1 MTRQPKQPATHGRP
15 RASLSDIG
23 TSRRQILAAAGA
35 GGALLLLPG
44 HPETASAARRAGST
58 KPGGSIVVSWNQAFL
73 EGVRGSKLGP
83 PMVARALAIGHTC
96 IYDAWAAYDRKAVGT
111 RLGASLRRPPAE
123 RTLPNIRQAISFA
136 ACRAASDLFP
146 GSISSVFDPLMQTLG
161 YDPGDLSTDTSTPTG
176 VGNVAARAVLDFRH
190 RDGAN
195 QLGDEPGGI
204 PGVPYSD
211 YTGYT
216 PANAPMDIR
225 FPFDPTTVHDPSTW
239 QPLRSIRQLTMTCRA
254 RLSWRSPKGLS
265 RCRVI
270 LPEDASS
277 GLTPARAA
285 KAAWERNRPGW
296 DHETSSWA
304 VLIGPTPGWPGRA
317 GITWATSWR
326 GWALPA
332 SSSRSRTQTCAARRR
347 SSARRICS

>member
-1 MTRQPKQPATHGRP
+1 MTHQHEQPATDGHP
-15 RASLSDIG
+15 RALLSDG
-23 TSRRQILAAAGA
+23 GMSRRQFLATAGA

-44 HPETASAARRAGST
+44 LPQNGSAARRVGS
-58 KPGGSIVVSWNQAFL
+58 PRRGDSIVVSWNEALL

-96 IYDAWAAYDRKAVGT
+96 VYDAWAAYDRKAVGT
-111 RLGASLRRPPAE
+111 RLGGSLRRPPAE
-123 RTLPNIRQAISFA
+123 RTLPNIQQAISCAAYRA
-136 ACRAASDLFP
+136 ACDLFP
-146 GSISSVFDPLMQTLG
+146 GSISSVFDPLMHTLG

-225 FPFDPTTVHDPSTW
+225 FPFDPTTVQDPSTW
-239 QPLRSIRQLTMTCRA
+239 QPLRYVDGGGT
-254 RLSWRSPKGLS
+254 
-265 RCRVI
+265 
-270 LPEDASS
+270 
-277 GLTPARAA
+277 
-285 KAAWERNRPGW
+285 
-296 DHETSSWA
+296 A
-304 VLIGPTPGWPGRA
+304 V
-317 GITWATSWR
+317 
-326 GWALPA
+326 
-332 SSSRSRTQTCAARRR
+332 TQGFVGAQ
-347 SSARRICS
+347 